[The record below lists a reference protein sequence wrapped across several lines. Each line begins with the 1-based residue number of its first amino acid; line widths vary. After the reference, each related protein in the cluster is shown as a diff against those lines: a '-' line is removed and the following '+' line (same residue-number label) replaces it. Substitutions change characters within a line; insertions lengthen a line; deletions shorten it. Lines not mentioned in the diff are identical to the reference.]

1 MKPPTSVRLL
11 TQLITVDWVEGLTL
25 PGHGDEDGHPG
36 HKAMGV
42 YQMAE
47 QAIFMDVGLGFER
60 ERQTF
65 LHENLHA
72 IVAMGKLEDAFNE
85 GAEEHIVG
93 VLAPF
98 LLGWMRDNPKAVE
111 WLMEVQ

>member
-1 MKPPTSVRLL
+1 MKPPASIRLM
-11 TQLITVDWVEGLTL
+11 TQLITVDWVEGLHM
-25 PGHGDEDGHPG
+25 PGESDLDEHP

-72 IVAMGKLEDAFNE
+72 IFAIGKLEDALMD
-85 GAEEHIVG
+85 GAEEHVVG
-93 VLAPF
+93 VLAPIM
-98 LLGWMRDNPKAVE
+98 LAWLRDNPKAVA
-111 WLMEVQ
+111 WLMETQ